1 MPDNMMTKTLRT
13 ITVRSVFLIFS
24 EGKRERGTGNFNGNA
39 GDRKGRPYIHRR
51 KCGGNPDVPLAS
63 LVKGR
68 GTAKRWWD
76 SLLLYAG

>member
-13 ITVRSVFLIFS
+13 IIVRSVFDFFTG
-24 EGKRERGTGNFNGNA
+24 EKRAGTGNFNGNA